1 MRNIMKNVLIL
12 GAGGQIARHVINQLA
27 DKQTIKQTLFARQ
40 PAKIHKPYPTNSKI
54 IMGDVLNHAALKQA
68 MQGQDVVYAN
78 LTGEDLDIQANSVI
92 AAMKACDV
100 KRLIFVLSLGIYD
113 EVRGKFGEWNNAVI
127 GEPLKPFRRLRMQLR
142 LLDWNIQF
150 FALRLTDEDIIDYE
164 LTSRNEPFKGTIV
177 SRKSVAALITDI
189 IDKPEKH
196 IGDNIGINQ
205 PVTDGDKPL
214 FI

>member
-1 MRNIMKNVLIL
+1 MKNVLIL

-113 EVRGKFGEWNNAVI
+113 EVI
-127 GEPLKPFRRLRMQLR
+127 GEPLKPFRRAADAIEASGLEYTILRPA
-142 LLDWNIQF
+142 W
-150 FALRLTDEDIIDYE
+150 LTDEDIIDYE

-196 IGDNIGINQ
+196 IGENIGINQ
-205 PVTDGDKPL
+205 PGTDGDKP
-214 FI
+214 FFM